1 MGINI
6 STNILRF
13 KEVNQAR
20 SFHVKMDDML
30 GTKTGRNPVGE
41 LAQELVQELGRP
53 VTATAGK
60 VMFLRR
66 GQPVRLLGHKRSE

>member
-1 MGINI
+1 MK
-6 STNILRF
+6 T
-13 KEVNQAR
+13 
-20 SFHVKMDDML
+20 DDML

-53 VTATAGK
+53 VTATTGK
-60 VMFLRR
+60 VMSLRR